1 MAIDVYTRLVDVN
14 IVVSSLLV
22 SLCLLV
28 AILSRGGGGIEKGKE
43 SDVVG
48 FVHTSTTRMLTA
60 MQIVHTTCGP
70 APALY
75 AYRTL

>member
-28 AILSRGGGGIEKGKE
+28 AILSRGGGIEKGKE